1 MLVSSASERTGEAV
15 SLPAFYEGR
24 ARGLAQRLGHQIGII
39 SSRNQGEFVGTCLVC
54 GAQLIVS
61 VAPRPL
67 GMRGTACNFD
77 CRTRQAIRI
86 VPRDE
91 ASAGQ

>member
-1 MLVSSASERTGEAV
+1 MLVASASERTGEAV
-15 SLPAFYEGR
+15 SLPAFFEGR

-39 SSRNQGEFVGTCLVC
+39 SSRDQGEYVGSCVVC

-61 VAPRPL
+61 IAPLPV

-86 VPRDE
+86 LPADE
-91 ASAGQ
+91 TSRSI